1 MPQLSQSAFDG
12 AAEYIALNARPL
24 ERAQFECHFGSGS
37 IPDVLAELGRFRND
51 DGGFGHRIE
60 PDLRT
65 PLSSPLASTLAL
77 QVFRELAVPGDQPVV
92 GDGIKYFE
100 RTSDRSIRGW
110 DPVVLHGDEFPRAAW
125 WNYERVEGQLS
136 PLKQSNPGVEIVGY
150 LHLYAGQVGPAFVEE
165 VTAAVLSAFAA
176 LPDDMEV
183 HAMMCFMRLAEMAPG
198 PVAEK
203 LLPELRRG
211 VHLVTGD
218 NPDDWRGYGGRPLW
232 FAAAPDSLLSDYLQ
246 DSIQVQLDHEIE
258 SQADDGG
265 WHPNWSWGQYESV
278 WETARVEWAGYLTL
292 RNLLTLRAWGR
303 T

>member
-1 MPQLSQSAFDG
+1 
-12 AAEYIALNARPL
+12 
-24 ERAQFECHFGSGS
+24 
-37 IPDVLAELGRFRND
+37 
-51 DGGFGHRIE
+51 
-60 PDLRT
+60 LRT
-65 PLSSPLASTLAL
+65 PLSSPFPSILAF
-77 QVFRELAVPGDQPVV
+77 QVFRELAVPGDQSVV

-100 RTSDRSIRGW
+100 RTYDRSIRGW
-110 DPVVLHGDEFPRAAW
+110 DPVGPHGDEFPRAAW
-125 WNYERVEGQLS
+125 WNYERVEGQFS
-136 PLKQSNPGVEIVGY
+136 PLKQSNPGAEIVGY

-211 VHLVTGD
+211 VYLVTGD

-278 WETARVEWAGYLTL
+278 WETAGVEWAGYLTL
-292 RNLLTLRAWGR
+292 RNLLTLKAWGR
-303 T
+303 IWHNAWHTCCARQCRNPQPWGIHNAGCGHVADCRDRN